1 MTKHQNDTHMLIG
14 ALRKTSYGPS
24 FAKGCADNERL
35 SDVLAKDASLRRVIL
50 DYEAARLEQISRSW
64 KHNTALGSR
73 GHPKL
78 PSRQAE
84 RALKLFRLPP

>member
-1 MTKHQNDTHMLIG
+1 MLIG

-50 DYEAARLEQISRSW
+50 DCEAARLEQISRSW
-64 KHNTALGSR
+64 KA
-73 GHPKL
+73 
-78 PSRQAE
+78 
-84 RALKLFRLPP
+84 

>member
-64 KHNTALGSR
+64 KHNTAPR
-73 GHPKL
+73 GVAVTLNCHPAK
-78 PSRQAE
+78 RNE
-84 RALKLFRLPP
+84 R